1 MPNLGYDLKKGTSL
15 EEEYLLMFP
24 ISEKYFILSNFFTS
38 IETVDVNK
46 QVDTI
51 TTDLFNKEIY

>member
-24 ISEKYFILSNFFTS
+24 ISEKYFILSIFFPS
-38 IETVDVNK
+38 IETVNVNK